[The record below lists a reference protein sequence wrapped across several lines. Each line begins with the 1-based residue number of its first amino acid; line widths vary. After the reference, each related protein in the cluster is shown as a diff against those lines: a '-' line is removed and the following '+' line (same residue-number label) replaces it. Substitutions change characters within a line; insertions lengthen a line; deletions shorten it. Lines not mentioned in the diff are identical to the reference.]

1 MRVLGHRGSRVPGP
15 ENTVE
20 AVVGAL
26 AAGADGVE
34 VDVRRSADGVLVCL
48 HDPRVRGRAVV
59 RLPADALTRRDVP
72 RLVDVLDA
80 VGGRGEVVIEIKN
93 VPGQPDFDAPHEANA
108 RALVE
113 LLRGRDRTG
122 LRVSSFDWFAIETVR
137 DAGLGLPTCFLTPPR
152 VAVAAA
158 VAYAQ
163 EARHS
168 ELHAHLRAVLGV
180 RDAVARAHDAGLRL
194 VVWTVKKVD
203 QALRLRDQG
212 VDGVICDDPSGVVAA
227 LRR

>member
-1 MRVLGHRGSRVPGP
+1 MLGHRGSRVPGP
-15 ENTVE
+15 ENSVG

-34 VDVRRSADGVLVCL
+34 VDVRRSADGVLMCV
-48 HDPRVRGRAVV
+48 HDSRLRGRAVV
-59 RLPADALTRRDVP
+59 RLPADELARRDVP
-72 RLVDVLDA
+72 RLVEVLDA
-80 VGGRGEVVIEIKN
+80 VDGRGEVVIEVKN
-93 VPGQPDFDAPHEANA
+93 VPGQPDFDAPHEASA

-113 LLRGRDRTG
+113 LLRGRDRSG
-122 LRVSSFDWFAIETVR
+122 LRVSSFDWFAIEVVR

-152 VAVAAA
+152 IAVAAG
-158 VAYAQ
+158 VTYAQ

-180 RDAVARAHDAGLRL
+180 PDAVARAHDAGLRL
-194 VVWTVKKVD
+194 VVWTVRKVE

-212 VDGVICDDPSGVVAA
+212 VDGVICDDPAAVVAA